1 MTVRMVGLAALLC
14 VSLGCDNASSS
25 GGDAGTDSG
34 EDSSGVTSE
43 NSTDGSTSGTPST
56 SNPSTTNDDPS
67 SQGDP
72 SGEDSSSG
80 GSAETG
86 STTGDDG
93 PLIDPRVEG
102 DHDVELIQLDI
113 QTESGTTIPL
123 TMHVPTSEGPHP
135 VVVMLAGFLL
145 GPSDYTSY
153 GEHLGSWGYV
163 VIMPQ
168 LPGGTQSADRDAV
181 VGLLDWLEG
190 PGTTGGAVLD
200 GRADP
205 ESLMLGGHSRGGKI
219 SFLTATADARPDAIF
234 GIDPVDSAGGPGAQP
249 GPDNPSVA
257 PELMPLVLAPMTIVG
272 ETTNATGGFMSCA
285 PQDENFQQ
293 YFGAATAPAASIEF
307 LTANHMSFLDNP
319 NCGFTC
325 SACPSG
331 TDDPSVTRRM
341 TQGYM
346 VAFAEWQLRGRA
358 GYREY
363 LVGDFTQPDIDG
375 GLVTIDTLNGY

>member
-1 MTVRMVGLAALLC
+1 MTARIVGLAALLC
-14 VSLGCDNASSS
+14 VSLGCDGSPSP
-25 GGDAGTDSG
+25 AGETDTDSA
-34 EDSSGVTSE
+34 EDSSGGTSD
-43 NSTDGSTSGTPST
+43 SSATPST
-56 SNPSTTNDDPS
+56 SGVATTSEPSTTSAVTTQTDP
-67 SQGDP
+67 GDA
-72 SGEDSSSG
+72 DSSSG
-80 GSAETG
+80 GVGETD
-86 STTGDDG
+86 STTGEG

-102 DHDVELIQLDI
+102 EHEVEVIEVSI
-113 QTESGTTIPL
+113 ETEAGTTIPL

-135 VVVMLAGFLL
+135 VVVMLSGFLL

-163 VIMPQ
+163 VIMPE
-168 LPGGTQSADRDAV
+168 LPGGTQAADRDAV

-190 PGTTGGAVLD
+190 PGTIEGAVLG
-200 GRADP
+200 GRADA

-219 SFLTATADARPDAIF
+219 SFLTATADARPDALF

-272 ETTNATGGFMSCA
+272 ETTNAGGSFMSCA

-293 YFGAATAPAASIEF
+293 YFAAATAPAAAIEF
-307 LTANHMSFLDNP
+307 LTANHMSFLDDP

-325 SACPSG
+325 SACPAG

-346 VAFAEWQLRGRA
+346 VAFAEWQLRGRG

-363 LVGDFTQPDIDG
+363 LAGDFTQPDVDS
-375 GLVTIDTLNGY
+375 GLVTIDTINGY